1 MAFDEPVS
9 DSALAPSR
17 GTERDAREAH
27 RDPGADAII
36 TYFAAEAARILRG
49 PAMSAHDRS
58 DTYGRTRLSFASEAD
73 IDEFAAMLGQFER
86 GEITPE
92 QWRVFRLVRG
102 TYGQRQTDD
111 AQMIRVK
118 IPQGLVTCE
127 QLHALAE
134 VAEQYSRGF
143 GHITTRQNVQFH
155 FVRLHDA
162 EPAMRRLAAA
172 GLTTREACGNSVRNI
187 TACQFAGVA
196 ADEPFDVTPYAE
208 ALTRFLLRHPLSSS
222 LPRKFKIAFE
232 GCASDHIKLT
242 INDIGWRAAIRDG
255 RRGFRVYIGGGTATM
270 TTAATVLFDFLPV
283 EEMLDVAE
291 AVLRVFQARGDYQ
304 RKQRNRMK
312 FLIKAMGWE
321 AWRAAF
327 DEALAAVRAEGGHRL
342 PFETEPAAAES
353 APLLDR
359 PAPPAIEAIASR
371 VDGAPI
377 TGPGIHPARRTAV
390 DGDAVAFESWQRT
403 NVRRQRQPA
412 YSTATVTVPLG
423 DLSGAQFRVLA
434 ELAGAYSDGSARVTA
449 VQNLVFRWVRREDL
463 EPLFRSLQAAGLG
476 LPDADTIADV
486 TSCPGAES
494 CKLAVTQS
502 RGLGQALEQHLRATP
517 ALIDLAR
524 DLDIKIS
531 GCPNGCGQHHIATIG
546 FQGSLRKVEGR
557 AVPQYFIQVGG
568 GIDAER
574 TTFGRLSAKVPAR
587 RAPIAL
593 ERLVRLYA
601 GEKSDGETPL
611 AFFRRLEPSR
621 VKTLLADLELLT
633 AETAAAD
640 DYVDL
645 AETTAFRPETSEGE
659 CAT

>member
-1 MAFDEPVS
+1 
-9 DSALAPSR
+9 
-17 GTERDAREAH
+17 
-27 RDPGADAII
+27 
-36 TYFAAEAARILRG
+36 
-49 PAMSAHDRS
+49 MSAHDRS
-58 DTYGRTRLSFASEAD
+58 DTLGRTRLSFASEAD
-73 IDEFAAMLGQFER
+73 IDEFAAVLGRFER

-118 IPQGLVTCE
+118 IPQGILTGE
-127 QLHALAE
+127 QLHALAD

-155 FVRLHDA
+155 FVKLHDA

-232 GCASDHIKLT
+232 GCARDHIKLT

-270 TTAATVLFDFLPV
+270 TTAAAVLFDFLPADD
-283 EEMLDVAE
+283 MLDVAE
-291 AVLRVFQARGDYQ
+291 AVIRVFHARGDYQ
-304 RKQRNRMK
+304 HKQRNRMK

-321 AWRAAF
+321 PWRAAF

-342 PFETEPAAAES
+342 PFDVEPPAGES
-353 APLLDR
+353 APQWER
-359 PAPPAIEAIASR
+359 PSPPSIDVIAAR
-371 VDGAPI
+371 ADGAAI
-377 TGPGIHPARRTAV
+377 TGPGILPVRRTGI
-390 DGDAVAFESWQRT
+390 DRDDAAFEGWRRS
-403 NVRRQRQPA
+403 NVSTQRQPG

-423 DLSGAQFRVLA
+423 DLSGAQLRVLA
-434 ELAGAYSDGSARVTA
+434 DLAGAYSDATVRVTA
-449 VQNLVFRWVRREDL
+449 VQNLVFRWVRSEDL
-463 EPLFRSLQAAGLG
+463 RPLFRALQAAGLG
-476 LPDADTIADV
+476 LADADTIADV

-517 ALIDLAR
+517 ELIDLAR

-531 GCPNGCGQHHIATIG
+531 GCPNGCGQHHIAVIG

-568 GIDAER
+568 GIDPER
-574 TTFGRLSAKVPAR
+574 TTFSRLSAKVPAR

-601 GEKSDGETPL
+601 GEKSEGETPL
-611 AFFRRLEPSR
+611 AFFRRLEPAR
-621 VKTLLADLELLT
+621 VKTLLADLETLT
-633 AETAAAD
+633 AASATAD